1 MVTQAVGSAFTMA
14 SDELD
19 AINKAINNQDLGQ
32 NGDKIRNVIKWMF
45 MPDGQEPSAQ
55 RLGILSRNLGNLITA
70 RARNDN
76 AADDGSNVR
85 LLAYPWSAISKC
97 CCQMDWLTE
106 EQIVVYCNLDRFQ
119 KRDDGT
125 WYDPGRSS
133 SPRIPHHTYLI

>member
-1 MVTQAVGSAFTMA
+1 MVVQAVDSAFTMA

-19 AINKAINNQDLGQ
+19 AINKAIKNQDLGQ

-70 RARNDN
+70 TARNDN

-85 LLAYPWSAISKC
+85 LLGQPWSIISQC
-97 CCQMDWLTE
+97 YRQSHRLTE
-106 EQIVVYCNLDRFQ
+106 DLADR
-119 KRDDGT
+119 GVL
-125 WYDPGRSS
+125 WP
-133 SPRIPHHTYLI
+133 